1 MDILDK
7 VFRWLEGYLLW
18 ANPGF
23 LGAMGGIA
31 NYYYLNITRNRR
43 FVWGALLA
51 NVVLAFFLGRA
62 LSGFIPGVGET
73 RDGLVMLVGFFAF
86 PILHMLEAQVVA
98 LVERIFKPGG
108 T

>member
-1 MDILDK
+1 MDILDRAL
-7 VFRWLEGYLLW
+7 RWLESYMIW
-18 ANPGF
+18 ANPGL

-31 NYYYLNITRNRR
+31 NYYYLNITRSRK

-62 LSGFIPGVGET
+62 LSGFIPGSGET

-98 LVERIFKPGG
+98 WVERIFRPGG
-108 T
+108 K